1 MAKYF
6 VRLALLMMLATQ
18 SIAAQQSNPS
28 VSGVPFSLKKGFVVV
43 EATIKG
49 NVPVHVILATGTEN
63 SVTDPSFLTKY
74 KLSAGYAAEGI
85 VTGRNDKTYGFAIV
99 NAVSVGDSKSRSMNM
114 RFGSLSD
121 LSNAVGEEIF
131 ATLGADFFR
140 DQVVQ
145 FDFKNKVIRFFN
157 KVPPELVDTKN
168 PNFNAGNTTVLQM
181 APKPTSAFQPTVL
194 VPVVKDVLL
203 NGQKLNVLMDTGV
216 ATSVALSSSTAKKIA
231 LAVPDENGPPREEK
245 ATLRLQS
252 RELTDVPIWIFAK
265 GTNADKKF
273 SQHGAVAG
281 SAFLQNFVVT
291 FDYKNSVV
299 VLERF

>member
-18 SIAAQQSNPS
+18 SIAAQQSKPAAS
-28 VSGVPFSLKKGFVVV
+28 EVPFSLKRGFVIV
-43 EATIKG
+43 EAKIKG

-63 SVTDPSFLTKY
+63 SVTDPSFLKKY
-74 KLSAGYAAEGI
+74 DLNAGYAADGP
-85 VTGRNDKTYGFAIV
+85 VTGRNDKTYSFAIV
-99 NAVSVGDSKSRSMNM
+99 NDVSVGESKSRSMRI

-121 LSNAVGEEIF
+121 VSNAVGEEIF

-140 DQVVQ
+140 DQAVQ

-157 KVPPELVDTKN
+157 KTPQELVDTKN
-168 PNFNAGNTTVLQM
+168 PKFNAGKTIVLGM
-181 APKPTSAFQPTVL
+181 APKPSSVFQETIL
-194 VPVVKDVLL
+194 VPIVKDVLI
-203 NGQKLNVLMDTGV
+203 NGQKVNLLMDTGV
-216 ATSVALSSSTAKKIA
+216 ATSVALSSSTAKKVA
-231 LAVPDENGPPREEK
+231 LALPDENGPPREVK

-252 RELTDVPIWIFAK
+252 NDLTEVPIWIFAK
-265 GTNADKKF
+265 GTNADKRLN
-273 SQHGAVAG
+273 QHGAIAG

>member
-1 MAKYF
+1 MVKYS
-6 VRLALLMMLATQ
+6 VRLALLMMVATRFLV
-18 SIAAQQSNPS
+18 AQQSTPG
-28 VSGVPFSLKKGFVVV
+28 VSGVPFTLKKGFVVV

-49 NVPVHVILATGTEN
+49 KVPVHVVLATGTEN
-63 SVTDPSFLTKY
+63 SVTDPIFLKKY
-74 KLSAGYAAEGI
+74 ELQAGYAAEGP
-85 VTGRNDKTYGFAIV
+85 VTGRNDKTYSFAIV
-99 NAVSVGDSKSRSMNM
+99 NAVSVGESKSRSMQM
-114 RFGSLSD
+114 RFGSLAD
-121 LSNAVGEEIF
+121 VSNAVGEEIF

-157 KVPPELVDTKN
+157 KTPPELVDTKN

-181 APKPTSAFQPTVL
+181 LPKPTSAFQPTIL

-203 NGQKLNVLMDTGV
+203 NGQKLNLLMDTGV
-216 ATSVALSSSTAKKIA
+216 ATSVALSSSTAKKVA
-231 LAVPDENGPPREEK
+231 LASPDENGPPRQEK

-252 RELTDVPIWIFAK
+252 SELTDVPIWIFAK
-265 GTNADKKF
+265 GSNADKRL

>member
-6 VRLALLMMLATQ
+6 LRLALLIVLATQ
-18 SIAAQQSNPS
+18 SIAAQQSKPTAS
-28 VSGVPFSLKKGFVVV
+28 EVPFSLKRGFVIV

-63 SVTDPSFLTKY
+63 SVTDPSFLKKY
-74 KLSAGYAAEGI
+74 DLNAGYAADGP
-85 VTGRNDKTYGFAIV
+85 VTGRNDKTYDFAIV
-99 NAVSVGDSKSRSMNM
+99 NDVSVGASKSRSMRM

-121 LSNAVGEEIF
+121 VSNAVGEEIF

-140 DQVVQ
+140 DQAVQ

-157 KVPPELVDTKN
+157 KMPPELVDTKN
-168 PNFNAGNTTVLQM
+168 PNFNSGKTTVLEM
-181 APKPTSAFQPTVL
+181 APKPSNPFQATIL

-203 NGQKLNVLMDTGV
+203 NGQKVNLLMDTGV
-216 ATSVALSSSTAKKIA
+216 ATSVALSSSTAKKVA
-231 LAVPDENGPPREEK
+231 LALPDENGPPREDK

-252 RELTDVPIWIFAK
+252 NELTDVPIWIFAK
-265 GTNADKKF
+265 GTNADKKL